1 MKSTSLWFPGLLLVV
16 SISAPTYAASGGCPA
31 FTAGMVDAAMLA
43 TQYNQEGPVDGLAV
57 DSPTEPIIYCRF
69 VNEDWGYFEVF
80 VGYYEDEEIQG
91 NEARLYGRSPLPRDT
106 LMTTRVFP
114 LSKAA
119 LYACRAQVLKS
130 VVWKNYCRS
139 LMQ

>member
-1 MKSTSLWFPGLLLVV
+1 MKFTIQIIAVALFTLSAV
-16 SISAPTYAASGGCPA
+16 SAYADCPA
-31 FTAGMVDAAMLA
+31 FTAGMVDATMLA
-43 TQYNQEGPVDGLAV
+43 TQHNQEESVDGLAV
-57 DSPTEPIIYCRF
+57 DLPTEPLIYCRF
-69 VNEDWGYFEVF
+69 VNKDWGYFEVF

-114 LSKAA
+114 LSEAD
-119 LYACRAQVLKS
+119 LHTCRAQVLKS
-130 VVWKNYCRS
+130 HVWKNFCRS